1 MNKLRNFW
9 KYLKDYEPKWVFP
22 LVFIAYGLPLIG
34 VPAFCAMSV
43 STNPAQFVVV
53 FIVVFIVALAACSA
67 IGIGVG
73 NLDPLNFGSH
83 KQQIDEDERAKDNP
97 GTRGF

>member
-9 KYLKDYEPKWVFP
+9 KYFKDYEPKWVFS

-53 FIVVFIVALAACSA
+53 FISVFIVVLGVCSA
-67 IGIGVG
+67 IGGEDS
-73 NLDPLNFGSH
+73 DPYNFGTH
-83 KQQIDEDERAKDNP
+83 EEQIDENERAKNTA
-97 GTRGF
+97 GSE

>member
-9 KYLKDYEPKWVFP
+9 KYFKDYEPKWVFP

-53 FIVVFIVALAACSA
+53 FISVFIVVLGVCSV
-67 IGIGVG
+67 IGGED
-73 NLDPLNFGSH
+73 LDPYNFGTH
-83 KQQIDEDERAKDNP
+83 DEQIDENERAKNTA
-97 GTRGF
+97 GSE